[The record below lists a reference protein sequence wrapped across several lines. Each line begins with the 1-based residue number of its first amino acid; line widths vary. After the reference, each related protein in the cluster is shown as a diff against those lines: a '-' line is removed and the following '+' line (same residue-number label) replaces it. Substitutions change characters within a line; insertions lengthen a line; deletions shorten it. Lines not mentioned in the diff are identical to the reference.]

1 MKGLKRSISVLT
13 AVSVLLSTLL
23 IGMLSISAADNVWD
37 GTVSDGFEGGAGT
50 MSDPYLIST
59 PSQLAY
65 FAQSSDYRAGGKVFK
80 LTNDIYMNEVSGDT
94 FAKTN
99 EWNPNGEW
107 FNGRF
112 DGDGYTIYGLYIS
125 AEAAKDKGARGFIPY
140 ISGGKIENLRISH
153 SEINA
158 DWQAGAFAGVAYEWN
173 WTGGD
178 TVIDRCFADETVMVK
193 SGASAAGIIGQT
205 SSEKAEPSIRVTNCG
220 FIGNV
225 TSHHP
230 YGNTADEKPG
240 GIIGSDGGA
249 QITNCYS
256 ASVIS
261 VFETSAKSGYINVY
275 SHNENEADG
284 RKLTADQMKGEAA
297 KENMSG
303 LDFNEIWQ
311 TVENGYPVLRAPQS
325 VINPDPSGVWDGT
338 VATSFAGG
346 NGTAADPYLIST
358 PSQLAYFAQSADY
371 GAGGKV
377 FKLTNDIYMNAVS
390 GDTFTKTNIWNANGN
405 WFNGTF
411 SGDGHTIYGLY
422 ISAEAAKGKEAR
434 GFIPYISGGKIEN
447 LRISHS
453 EINADWQAGAFAGV
467 AREWNWTGGDTV
479 IDRCFADETVMVKS
493 GASAAGIIAQTGSEK
508 VVPGIRVTNCG
519 FIGNVTSHHP
529 NGITADEK
537 PGGIIGNDGGAQVTN
552 CYSASAKSVFTTSA
566 KSTYTNVYSHNENEA
581 DGRKLTAEQMKGKN
595 AVTNMRGFDFEGVW
609 SAADGVYPQLRVF
622 MTEDFGEDPDYVWS
636 GEIADGYADG
646 TGTETDPYLI
656 STPEQLAYFA
666 SSYDSNNSD
675 QKYYKLTSDI
685 YLNSINGNK
694 FKKKNVWINNQ
705 NPFSGYFDGNG
716 HIIYG
721 LYVPSAQTA
730 AFIPVIQWKYARIEK
745 LGISHSEFNA
755 TGDCGAV
762 AGNIS
767 DFWWDWANIVIDRC
781 FADST
786 VSVSG
791 NNAGGLIGSIGY
803 SSTYPTVMVSN
814 SYFTGSVNGGERAG
828 GLIGLE
834 FSPKIVVKDCY
845 SAAAGNNQ
853 AMGEYNWSQFNHQN
867 VYTNAP
873 NEYNGITALSKAQMT
888 GAAARENMSFDFDG
902 TWWYKDGCT
911 PELRLFMKTKDIL
924 SDGIEIWDGKIPTDF
939 TDIKSAGTES
949 DPIKISTAGDLA
961 LLASLPAEQTA
972 GKYYILTENIYLND
986 TANSKWQSNKP
997 NRWVTANSAVN
1008 FKGTLSGGGHA
1019 VYGLYQSDGASG
1031 GLFGKLSGTVKDLGF
1046 AECCITAEKAGLVA
1060 AETAGNALI
1069 SAVYGDAKCVVNG
1082 KDGGY
1087 AAGMAGKTE
1096 AGITE
1101 IYDCY
1106 YSGTVSGGTNA
1117 AIIAEKAAIASVTV
1131 KRTLV
1136 LSKNTADIIGFNA
1149 DGKTTVSDC
1158 YSVHSS
1164 AVTGVAGV
1172 SADKIKGENAK
1183 TNLEALVFGGERNEN
1198 SYAEWRAVKDA
1209 FPTLKV
1215 FDGKTGAPLPDYV
1228 WDGTAAEQ
1236 IKKGRGTKSDPYIIN
1251 TAEELAFLAETST
1264 ADGTK
1269 GKYYSLGKDIYLNM
1283 PDSENW
1289 YQWAET
1295 WVTADC
1301 QTEFAGNFDGANHL
1315 IYGISIPLRA
1325 GADHGGLFA
1334 KLAGG
1339 SIKNLGIAA
1348 AVICADKTAGAFAGI
1363 ADGGNDA
1370 VRFEKCFAGT
1380 DVTVKGECA
1389 GGLTGGNEGASVS
1402 FKNCFYT
1409 GTLESILY
1417 SGALIGN
1424 AKTDNGVYVN
1434 AEGCYAA
1441 TSDLNV
1447 LGGGDFKRL
1456 VTAPD
1461 SNNYIKNCYATR
1473 TEADHDFTAEA
1484 PGQLE
1489 TVNLRKMQGDFAKKY
1504 MRGLDYADA
1513 YTVTDGTPAL
1523 KGFKNTEDAVRH
1535 FADAS
1540 EIWDG
1545 TVAKSFDGGSG
1556 TLSNPF
1562 RISNGAQLALM
1573 VANNDKFA
1581 GKCFIITNDI
1591 YLNDYKK
1598 QNWTDG
1604 ANNWAD
1610 VVNAATNGYHGTLNG
1625 CGNTIFGL
1633 YSYNEKQYG
1642 PGSLLPQ
1649 LGRTSLI
1656 ENLAFS
1662 HCELT
1667 STQDTAGLI
1676 AGFIDFAANE
1686 QIMPIINR
1694 CFGDTTTKV
1703 TSKSYAGGFVGAT
1716 GNSVYIKNSG
1726 FIGEVHGSSTGT
1738 GAFIGAKWNPQ
1749 MFSAYKSFS
1758 ATANNDPV
1766 VGGNSGLALDF
1777 SSCYSTATNGSINRL
1792 YLLRMQGDS
1801 AKENMSS
1808 FDFNNIWEIAEGTPV
1823 LRLFENT
1830 AESTRIYIPEKFTMT
1845 FNTNGGNAIDS
1856 ISSLP
1861 YTKLKLPAA
1870 KRGSDIFVGWYVDE
1884 ELTVEFPINY
1894 MPEFSLTLYAKYIS
1908 VSVTQDFEDYNVLL
1922 DSDLAIMS
1930 PALAEYDLKY
1940 VHGGLRSLM
1949 RKGEESDDEIVY
1961 VFNEDT
1967 VFENTGKPLEKGK
1980 KYNFTAWVYIDKTN
1994 NPDGKIKL
2002 IHCLDYET
2010 PDSDLAQYEI
2020 ASARS
2025 VTKGSWQQ
2033 ISVVFTADSG
2043 YVGISLPGNT
2053 VMYLDDITITPTDK
2067 AAAKAVFKNTV
2078 YTPDDNNTGV
2088 TDDTVSDSENS
2099 SGEDNKPSKKGG
2111 YWIKKTTKTVGGI
2124 SVFAVTVIS
2133 VSAAILIIAAV
2144 FTVILVIRKKKR
2156 KAVEKQF

>member
-1 MKGLKRSISVLT
+1 MKSLKRSISVLT

-37 GTVSDGFEGGAGT
+37 GTVSNGFAGGTGT
-50 MSDPYLIST
+50 ASDPYLIST

-65 FAQSSDYRAGGKVFK
+65 FTQSSEYGAGGKVFK

-94 FAKTN
+94 FTKTN

-125 AEAAKDKGARGFIPY
+125 AAAAKDKGARGFIPY

-158 DWQAGAFAGVAYEWN
+158 DWQAGAFAGAANEWN
-173 WTGGD
+173 FTGGD
-178 TVIDRCFADETVMVK
+178 TVIEHCFADETVTVK
-193 SGASAAGIIGQT
+193 SGAAAAGIIGQT
-205 SSEKAEPSIRVTNCG
+205 GSEKAVPGIRVTNCG
-220 FIGNV
+220 FTGSV

-230 YGNTADEKPG
+230 QGNTADEKPG
-240 GIIGSDGGA
+240 GIIGSDGGT

-256 ASVIS
+256 AAAIS

-297 KENMSG
+297 KENMEG
-303 LDFNEIWQ
+303 FDFTGIWQ

-325 VINPDPSGVWDGT
+325 VINPEPDPSGVWNGSIADG
-338 VATSFAGG
+338 FAGG
-346 NGTAADPYLIST
+346 SGTAADPYLIST
-358 PSQLAYFAQSADY
+358 PSQLAYFASGGNKEKY
-371 GAGGKV
+371 GTAGTY
-377 FKLTNDIYMNAVS
+377 FKLTDDIYLNEVT
-390 GDTFTKTNIWNANGN
+390 GDTFIQTNEWNPNSD
-405 WFNGTF
+405 WFKGVFN
-411 SGDGHTIYGLY
+411 GDGHTIYGLY
-422 ISAEAAKGKEAR
+422 ISAGAAKDKGAR
-434 GFIPYISGGKIEN
+434 GFIPAISGGRIEN

-453 EINADWQAGAFAGV
+453 EINGDWQAGVFAGV
-467 AREWNWTGGDTV
+467 AQEFTWSGAETV
-479 IDRCFADETVMVKS
+479 IDRCFADETTVVKS
-493 GASAAGIIAQTGSEK
+493 GASAAGITAQTSSEK
-508 VVPGIRVTNCG
+508 DVPTIRITNCG
-519 FIGNVTSHHP
+519 FIGNAISQHP
-529 NGITADEK
+529 GGDKAAEK
-537 PGGIIGNDGGAQVTN
+537 PGGIIGSDGGAQVTN

-581 DGRKLTAEQMKGKN
+581 DGRKLTAEQMKGEN

-609 SAADGVYPQLRVF
+609 SAAEGTYPQLRVF

-636 GEIADGYADG
+636 GEIADGYAGG

-721 LYVPSAQTA
+721 LYVPSAQIA
-730 AFIPVIQWKYARIEK
+730 AFIPVIQYKYARIER
-745 LGISHSEFNA
+745 LGISHSELNA
-755 TGDCGAV
+755 SGDCGAV
-762 AGNIS
+762 VGNIS
-767 DFWWDWANIVIDRC
+767 EFWWDWANVVIDRC
-781 FADST
+781 FADNT

-791 NNAGGLIGSIGY
+791 NTAGGLIGTIGF
-803 SSTYPTVMVSN
+803 SSQQYPTVTLSN
-814 SYFTGSVNGGERAG
+814 SYFAGSVNGRERTG
-828 GLIGLE
+828 GLIGWE
-834 FSPKIVVKDCY
+834 FAPKIIVKDCY
-845 SAAAGNNQ
+845 SATANNNR
-853 AMGEYNWSQFNHQN
+853 AMGEYNWESFNHQN
-867 VYTNAP
+867 VYTNSP
-873 NEYNGITALSKAQMT
+873 EEYNGITSLTNEQMK
-888 GAAARENMSFDFDG
+888 GEAAKDNMSFDFDG
-902 TWWYKDGCT
+902 TWWVKDSKT
-911 PELRLFMKTKDIL
+911 PELRLFLQLKDIM
-924 SDGIEIWDGKIPTDF
+924 SDGIDIWDGTIPSEFSDTE
-939 TDIKSAGTES
+939 SAGTQA
-949 DPIKISTAGDLA
+949 DPIEIYTPGDLA
-961 LLASLPAEQTA
+961 LLAAKTAEETLN
-972 GKYYILTENIYLND
+972 KYYTLKNSIYLNNIFD
-986 TANSKWQSNKP
+986 NGWQSNEP
-997 NRWVTANSAVN
+997 NEWVTKKIQND
-1008 FKGTLSGGGHA
+1008 FKGTLDGNGYA
-1019 VYGLYQSDGASG
+1019 VYGLYQSGGEKG
-1031 GLFGKLSGTVKDLGF
+1031 GLFARLSGSIENIGF
-1046 AECCITAEKAGLVA
+1046 SKCSITADSAGLAA
-1060 AETAGNALI
+1060 AESTGNAAV
-1069 SAVYGDAKCVVNG
+1069 SAVYCANDCTVSNG
-1082 KDGGY
+1082 
-1087 AAGMAGKTE
+1087 AAGGNA
-1096 AGITE
+1096 AGIIGKAETGTVE
-1101 IYDCY
+1101 ISDCCY
-1106 YSGTVSGGTNA
+1106 YGNA
-1117 AIIAEKAAIASVTV
+1117 SVAFVAGKAAIASVKIVRCVAAAVNNSDVIGFTTDS
-1131 KRTLV
+1131 RTDVNNSYSIYTSENNGVTV
-1136 LSKNTADIIGFNA
+1136 LS
-1149 DGKTTVSDC
+1149 SD
-1158 YSVHSS
+1158 
-1164 AVTGVAGV
+1164 
-1172 SADKIKGENAK
+1172 DIKGEKAI
-1183 TNLEALVFGGERNEN
+1183 TALNKLYFKANEN
-1198 SYAEWRAVKDA
+1198 GCAEWSAVKDA

-1215 FDGKTGAPLPDYV
+1215 FKDKIGSPAPDYV
-1228 WDGTAAEQ
+1228 WNGTVSDGFS
-1236 IKKGRGTKSDPYIIN
+1236 KGRGSKNNPYIIS
-1251 TAEELAFLAETST
+1251 TAEELAYLVET
-1264 ADGTK
+1264 ANKEKTK
-1269 GKYYSLGKDIYLNM
+1269 GKYYRIDNDIYLNGIES
-1283 PDSENW
+1283 DNW
-1289 YQWAET
+1289 YMWANT
-1295 WVTADC
+1295 WTSADN
-1301 QTEFAGNFDGANHL
+1301 EAVFAGELDGGNHI
-1315 IYGISIPLRA
+1315 IYGISVPLKA
-1325 GADHGGLFA
+1325 NAEYAGLFA
-1334 KLAGG
+1334 GLAGG
-1339 SIKNLGIAA
+1339 SIKNLGVSY
-1348 AVICADKTAGAFAGI
+1348 AVIGANKAAGAFAGI
-1363 ADGGNDA
+1363 AADGTKE
-1370 VRFEKCFAGT
+1370 VRFENCFADT
-1380 DVTVKGECA
+1380 KVLVRSESA
-1389 GGLTGGNEGASVS
+1389 GGVIGGNNKTPVS
-1402 FKNCFYT
+1402 FKNCYYT
-1409 GTLESILY
+1409 GALESVMY

-1424 AKTDNGVYVN
+1424 ADTENGAYVN

-1441 TSDLNV
+1441 TEELSV
-1447 LGGGDFKRL
+1447 LGSGGFSRL
-1456 VTAPD
+1456 VLSPD
-1461 SNNYIKNCYATR
+1461 DKNYIKNCYATR
-1473 TEADHDFTAEA
+1473 TQAEHDYSTEAA
-1484 PGQLE
+1484 GMLE
-1489 TVNLRKMQGDFAKKY
+1489 TVNLRKMQGDRATKY
-1504 MRGLDYADA
+1504 MRGLDYSGA
-1513 YTVTDGTPAL
+1513 YTITDGTPAL
-1523 KGFKNTEDAVRH
+1523 KGFAYRNSFTRV
-1535 FADAS
+1535 FAPAL
-1540 EIWDG
+1540 EVWDG
-1545 TVAKSFDGGSG
+1545 TVAKGFDGGTG
-1556 TLSNPF
+1556 TASNPF

-1749 MFSAYKSFS
+1749 IFSAYKSFS

-1766 VGGNSGLALDF
+1766 VGGNSGLTLDF

-1792 YLLRMQGDS
+1792 YLLRMQGDA
-1801 AKENMSS
+1801 AKENMNS
-1808 FDFNNIWEIAEGTPV
+1808 FDFNNIWETAEGTPV

-1845 FNTNGGNAIDS
+1845 FNTNGGNTIDS
-1856 ISSLP
+1856 ISALP
-1861 YTKLKLPAA
+1861 YTKLKLPTA

-1922 DSDLAIMS
+1922 DSDLGIMS

-1980 KYNFTAWVYIDKTN
+1980 KYNLTAWVYIDKTN

-2010 PDSDLAQYEI
+2010 PDFDLTQYEI
-2020 ASARS
+2020 ASLGS
-2025 VTKGSWQQ
+2025 ITKGSWQQ

-2067 AAAKAVFKNTV
+2067 AAAKGIKNTGYSPENN
-2078 YTPDDNNTGV
+2078 YTDEPDSNSV
-2088 TDDTVSDSENS
+2088 AADDSNKNS
-2099 SGEDNKPSKKGG
+2099 AQKGG
-2111 YWIKKTTKTVGGI
+2111 YWIKKTYKTVGGI
-2124 SVFAVTVIS
+2124 SVAAVTAIS
-2133 VSAAILIIAAV
+2133 VSAALLVIAAV
-2144 FTVILVIRKKKR
+2144 FALILVIRKKKR
-2156 KAVEKQF
+2156 KAVEKQL